1 MKILLASGSGIYDN
15 RFPETSKNQSGF
27 GIMIRA
33 LADMLASEDDSV
45 DIITHSNLTRGR
57 QIGKSKLLRKTVFGL
72 FVHAKPF
79 YIKRALRLCKQRDIS
94 WGERARIM
102 LGYMTGSYAEHLI
115 KKNKYDVVHV
125 NGIGAASTAYMYSC
139 ARTDTPFVL
148 TLHGLISFG
157 KEIKVSSFM
166 RHMER
171 NYFIENKDN
180 DKALATVIST
190 GIKNRLS
197 EVAGTP
203 LDQVNVV
210 CNPVIKS
217 DEQLTVP
224 YVKEENEKI
233 IVCVGNISENK
244 NQRLVVDAFAKMCH
258 DNPSEKYKLFII
270 GGQEE
275 NLKEHASRQGY
286 ENIVFTG
293 ALQRNMVY
301 SYYSI
306 ADLCIMASLEEGFGL
321 SLVEGYSFGV
331 PCVMPSAID
340 AFPDL
345 NDEKCC
351 VPACDYEIPTFANA
365 MHTALQNEWDHE
377 AIKEFAIGFSQESC
391 AKKYLSV
398 LRRSCDLKC
407 CPMSVHDIDRIIT
420 KSFDR

>member
-1 MKILLASGSGIYDN
+1 MKILLASGSGIYDK

-33 LADMLASEDDSV
+33 LADMLTYENDSV

-57 QIGKSKLLRKTVFGL
+57 QIGKSILLPKTLLRLVI
-72 FVHAKPF
+72 HMRPF
-79 YIKRALRLCKQRDIS
+79 YLRRALRLWKQKDIS
-94 WGERARIM
+94 WGGRARIL
-102 LGYMTGSYAEHLI
+102 LGYMTGSYVEHLL
-115 KKNKYDVVHV
+115 KKTKYDVVHI
-125 NGIGAASTAYMYSC
+125 NGIGATSNAYMYAC
-139 ARTDTPFVL
+139 ARTNTPFVL

-166 RHMER
+166 RHLER
-171 NYFIENKDN
+171 NYFIYNKDN
-180 DKALATVIST
+180 EKALATVIST

-197 EVAGTP
+197 EVAGAP

-210 CNPVIKS
+210 CNPVIKT

-224 YVKEENEKI
+224 YVKEENEKVV
-233 IVCVGNISENK
+233 VCVGNISENK
-244 NQRLVVDAFAKMCH
+244 NQKLVVDAFAQMCR
-258 DNPSEKYKLFII
+258 DNPTEKYKLFII

-275 NLKEHASRQGY
+275 GLKAHAAENGY

-293 ALQRNMVY
+293 ALQRDMVY

-345 NDEKCC
+345 YDERCC
-351 VPACDYEIPTFANA
+351 VPAHDYEIATFVAA
-365 MHTALQNEWDHE
+365 MHTALGTEWDHDV
-377 AIKEFAIGFSQESC
+377 IKQYAIGFSQEMC
-391 AKKYLSV
+391 AKKYLGV
-398 LRRSCDLKC
+398 LRCAEKYKCTPMTSEDL
-407 CPMSVHDIDRIIT
+407 DRIINE
-420 KSFDR
+420 SFD